1 MSEDRRQFPRVA
13 AEASLQLVLADGA
26 RVPALALDLSLTGV
40 QVLCDRPTAL
50 RIWDKGDATRLT
62 PADDVRSE
70 VRMRLR
76 CPDGRHLRVQA
87 EVRVMSVREAGDDE
101 YRVGLKYLEFHADHY
116 DSLERFVDEWMDASG
131 SVA

>member
-1 MSEDRRQFPRVA
+1 MQIE
-13 AEASLQLVLADGA
+13 LANGA
-26 RVPALALDLSLTGV
+26 RVPALAVDLSLTGV
-40 QVLCDRPTAL
+40 QVLCDRPTAMQL
-50 RIWDKGDATRLT
+50 WAQGDATRLT
-62 PADDVRSE
+62 PDDDVRSE

-101 YRVGLKYLEFHADHY
+101 YRVGFKYLEFHGDHY
-116 DSLERFVDEWMDASG
+116 ESLERFVDEWMDASG